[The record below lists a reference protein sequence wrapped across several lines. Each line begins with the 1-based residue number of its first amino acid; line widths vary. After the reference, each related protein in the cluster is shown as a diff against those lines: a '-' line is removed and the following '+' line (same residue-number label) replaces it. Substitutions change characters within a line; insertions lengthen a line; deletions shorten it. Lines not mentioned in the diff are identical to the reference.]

1 MRVSVPTLVKH
12 SRGNARVPF
21 EEGNSHVLFEN
32 ETACPVFMAEVS
44 DFLVA
49 VPAAA
54 MHGAAAEP
62 ALTATE
68 RDVLRLAAQGL
79 DNDAIAR
86 QLRKSEKTVRNQA
99 SSIFDK
105 FGMRTR
111 AQAIMHVRDRAPRD
125 AVGWATQRDFCRPSW
140 RWPMYECTVVR

>member
-1 MRVSVPTLVKH
+1 MPTLVKH

-44 DFLVA
+44 GFLVA
-49 VPAAA
+49 APAAA
-54 MHGAAAEP
+54 KHGAAAEP

-86 QLRKSEKTVRNQA
+86 QLRKSEKTVRNQRRA
-99 SSIFDK
+99 SSTSSA
-105 FGMRTR
+105 G
-111 AQAIMHVRDRAPRD
+111 AHAPRRSCMC
-125 AVGWATQRDFCRPSW
+125 ATAHRATPSGGRHKEIYADPSW